1 MEIKYNDI
9 PDIEINIADINKS
22 ISDVEVKYN
31 IPETII
37 NIPEIE
43 LSEFDFDI
51 KLEIPEIKLDLDFL
65 NKI

>member
-1 MEIKYNDI
+1 MEI
-9 PDIEINIADINKS
+9 
-22 ISDVEVKYN
+22 KYN

>member
-1 MEIKYNDI
+1 MEIKYNI
-9 PDIEINIADINKS
+9 PDIK
-22 ISDVEVKYN
+22 
-31 IPETII
+31 II
-37 NIPEIE
+37 IPEIE